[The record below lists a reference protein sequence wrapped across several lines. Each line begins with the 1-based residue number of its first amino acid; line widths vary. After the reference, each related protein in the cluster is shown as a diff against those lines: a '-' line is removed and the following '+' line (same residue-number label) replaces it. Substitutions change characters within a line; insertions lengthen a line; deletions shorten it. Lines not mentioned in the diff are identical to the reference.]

1 MMHLDRV
8 FWGALILGVSAL
20 LLALLIMWALLPNP
34 HRGFTPPPLDRDGFT
49 YSCYCWQ
56 DSIRVTIL
64 AEPPPR
70 AKHARRARAP
80 LFSRIRS
87 NSSPNARADGG
98 RKGNAIPVPAAA

>member
-1 MMHLDRV
+1 MIPTDRV
-8 FWGALILGVSAL
+8 FWGVLTLAVSAL
-20 LLALLIMWALLPNP
+20 LLALLVMWALLPNP

-56 DSIRVTIL
+56 DTVRVTIL

-80 LFSRIRS
+80 LYHRIRP

-98 RKGNAIPVPAAA
+98 RKGKAVPMPAAV